1 MSRSKNHIPTR
12 PGSRLLISIA
22 LVGTLVIVLVVIASW
37 QRPALPASTS
47 HFVELSPKNQTDSA
61 RRTVVVASGGAG
73 LPNFSATDKLLM
85 TSLVD
90 GQLPSQA
97 VQAVV
102 QTDANCQ
109 PDEYGV
115 SHCLNELAVGES
127 IIMVRHH
134 HKMSEVPCLTPGE
147 TVMLLSLEQY
157 KRL

>member
-1 MSRSKNHIPTR
+1 MSRSKNHTAT
-12 PGSRLLISIA
+12 GLGCRLLASISVIGA
-22 LVGTLVIVLVVIASW
+22 LIVILAVIAIQ
-37 QRPALPASTS
+37 QRPAAPASAS
-47 HFVELSPKNQTDSA
+47 HFVELAPGSQADAT
-61 RRTVVVASGGAG
+61 RRTVVVAPGGAG
-73 LPNFSATDKLLM
+73 LPNFKATDTLLL

-102 QTDANCQ
+102 RTDANCQ
-109 PDEYGV
+109 PDEDGI

-127 IIMVRHH
+127 TIMVRHH

-147 TVMLLSLEQY
+147 TVMLLTLDQY